1 MTKPTL
7 TSIEDKLE
15 QVIKDVDK
23 KVDKDIL
30 VLELQAIRTDV
41 AAVKENISTL
51 NGYGKWLILLIMG
64 AIVTAML
71 KLVLVS

>member
-1 MTKPTL
+1 MARPTL

-71 KLVLVS
+71 KLVLIS